1 MSLKMKKSS
10 TGNDS
15 PQKNEEN
22 QKSFDFFNK
31 LAILSEKNNDLKD
44 LMTTFKPSTKQLI
57 LENNSV
63 DQENSNIIVNYNFEI
78 KNNMNEL
85 NKNQKN
91 DEKQEKLEEFK
102 KEKKK
107 FENEKNYILK
117 TLEEKAEKVILSM
130 I

>member
-1 MSLKMKKSS
+1 MKKSS